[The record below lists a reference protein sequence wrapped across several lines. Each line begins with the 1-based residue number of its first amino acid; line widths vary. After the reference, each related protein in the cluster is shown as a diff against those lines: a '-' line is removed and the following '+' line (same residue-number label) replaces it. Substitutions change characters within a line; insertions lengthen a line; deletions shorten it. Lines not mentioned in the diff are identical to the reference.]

1 MNSPSCTL
9 DGIRAARARIG
20 PHIHRTPVLS
30 SRTLDDLASA
40 RLFFKCENF
49 QRAGVF
55 KARGAYNAVFGLTE
69 AEAGLGVATHS
80 SGNHGAALALAART
94 RGIPA
99 CIVVPKNALRG
110 KIENIRRYGGRI
122 EFCEPTLAD
131 REATLARVQGQTG
144 ARPVHPFNDPF
155 VIAGQGTAALELMED
170 HPTLD
175 AIFAPVGGGGL
186 LSGTAVAAKGLK
198 PGIRVFGA
206 EPAGADDAARSLRE
220 GKLVAQT
227 NPQTIAD
234 GLRTSLGSLT
244 FPLIRRYAEDIIT
257 VSDSATIEA
266 MRLVW
271 SVLKI
276 VIEPS
281 SAVAVAAVLQAAP
294 SLKGQCVGVI
304 LSGGNAELEHLPWA
318 AGGTAGSAQPEDFM
332 KAAKDHL
339 PAHGIDR

>member
-9 DGIRAARARIG
+9 DDIRAAQARIQ
-20 PHIHRTPVLS
+20 PHVHRTPVLA
-30 SRTLDDLASA
+30 SRTLDELASA

-55 KARGAYNAVFGLTE
+55 KARGAYNSVFALTE
-69 AEAGLGVATHS
+69 TEAALGVATHS

-99 CIVVPKNALRG
+99 FIVVPKNAVRG

-131 REATLARVQGQTG
+131 RESTLARVQGRTG

-155 VIAGQGTAALELMED
+155 VIAGQGTATLELMED
-170 HPTLD
+170 HPALD

-206 EPAGADDAARSLRE
+206 EPAGADDASRSLRT
-220 GKLVAQT
+220 GTLIAQT
-227 NPQTIAD
+227 NPQTVAD

-244 FPLIRRYAEDIIT
+244 FPLIRRHVEDIIT

-281 SAVAVAAVLQAAP
+281 SAVAVAAVLKAAP
-294 SLKGQCVGVI
+294 SLKGLRVGVI
-304 LSGGNAELEHLPWA
+304 LSGGNADLDHLPWTTGG
-318 AGGTAGSAQPEDFM
+318 AG
-332 KAAKDHL
+332 
-339 PAHGIDR
+339 